1 MAKSA
6 KDVADIVNRADKP
19 PVEPHFE
26 PVERNAKGQ
35 FQPGHSGAP
44 GWHRPK
50 GSRNKLAEDL
60 VADVHA
66 VWQES
71 GISALRMLVAVDP
84 GKFCALAA
92 QLVPRDVKIDH
103 DITITRALDGVA
115 AYRLLQELPRKQLED
130 LRNGDAAVD

>member
-19 PVEPHFE
+19 KVEPHFE

-35 FQPGHSGAP
+35 FLTGHKQVSPG
-44 GWHRPK
+44 RPK

-60 VADVHA
+60 IADVYA
-66 VWQES
+66 VWQEK
-71 GISALRMLVAVDP
+71 GITCLRQLAEIDP
-84 GKFCALAA
+84 GKFASLAV